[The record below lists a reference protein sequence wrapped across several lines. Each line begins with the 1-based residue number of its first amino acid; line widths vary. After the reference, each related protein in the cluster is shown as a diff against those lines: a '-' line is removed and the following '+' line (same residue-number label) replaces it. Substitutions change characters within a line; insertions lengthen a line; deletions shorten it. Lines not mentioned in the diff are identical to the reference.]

1 MKNQKLQLIHE
12 NTSPLHRI
20 MTVYDADQTVKK
32 FNSNICAFHIGNG
45 LILSV
50 SHNLRAIEKI
60 PTTLSENYFQTQLLA
75 KIAPEDKPIFEQIYP
90 KNTHTN
96 RRNLATTD
104 QATLDNAIAKL
115 DHAKVDRRYS
125 TLYKHQC
132 CQPYLITSFREK
144 AFCGDTNLDPLIDQ
158 NHYFFEQI
166 SNRHTYILQLELLEE
181 LINED
186 VAIYKIINTN
196 PKIIKK
202 LPAIDIDFELH
213 DTSTP
218 NYFCLQ
224 TAPYDNLGRIINEA
238 NIEGLLDNFCKDHDT
253 LGNQYIMD
261 GMRYLI
267 KGFFRFGS
275 SGSPYLTLDSKTKK
289 FKANAIQSQASFI
302 QMPTQNNT
310 NGNRQYL
317 NGIATPLSNI
327 EETLQNHINQAKTTK
342 PQPKKVAISYTI
354 TKN

>member
-20 MTVYDADQTVKK
+20 MTVYDADQSVKK

-50 SHNLRAIEKI
+50 SHNLRAIEKM

-75 KIAPEDKPIFEQIYP
+75 KITPEDKPIFEQIFP
-90 KNTHTN
+90 KNAHTN
-96 RRNLATTD
+96 RRNLATID
-104 QATLDNAIAKL
+104 QTTLDNLIAKL
-115 DHAKVDRRYS
+115 DTAKVDRRFS

-132 CQPYLITSFREK
+132 CQPFLITSFREK
-144 AFCGDTNLDPLIDQ
+144 AFCGDANLDQHLDP

-166 SNRHTYILQLELLEE
+166 SNRHTYIIQLELLDE

-186 VAIYKIINTN
+186 VAIYKIVNTN
-196 PKIIKK
+196 PKITKK
-202 LPAIDIDFELH
+202 LPQIDIDFELY

-218 NYFCLQ
+218 NFFCLQ
-224 TAPYDNLGRIINEA
+224 TAPYDNLGRLINQA
-238 NIEGLLDNFCKDHDT
+238 SIEGILDNFCKDHDII
-253 LGNQYIMD
+253 GNQYTMD
-261 GMRYLI
+261 GLRYLI

-275 SGSPYLTLDSKTKK
+275 SGSPYLSLDPKTKK

-302 QMPTQNNT
+302 QMPTHNNT
-310 NGNRQYL
+310 IGNRQYL
-317 NGIATPLSNI
+317 NGIATPFSI
-327 EETLQNHINQAKTTK
+327 IQETLQKHISEAKTTK
-342 PQPKKVAISYTI
+342 PPAKKVAINYTI